1 MRSLRLLAV
10 ALLIGAFMSLGGFAL
25 AQEYPPDVGGTG
37 QGQGEVDDDD
47 GALGGAE
54 EGAGAAEGGQGNLAV
69 TGAEVTM
76 YVLIGLA
83 AIGIGTLIVRQTRTK
98 ADSPTLS

>member
-25 AQEYPPDVGGTG
+25 AQEYPPDVGGT
-37 QGQGEVDDDD
+37 GQGEVDDDD

-83 AIGIGTLIVRQTRTK
+83 AIGLGTLIVRQTRTK

>member
-1 MRSLRLLAV
+1 MFLV
-10 ALLIGAFMSLGGFAL
+10 ALLVAAFMSLGGAAL
-25 AQEYPPDVGGTG
+25 AQQYPPDVGGAG
-37 QGQGEVDDDD
+37 GGQGEVDGDDD

-76 YVLIGLA
+76 YVLIGLG
-83 AIGIGTLIVRQTRTK
+83 AIGLGTLIVRQTRTK
-98 ADSPTLS
+98 TNSPSHS